1 VVEEMAMPLAS
12 IPCALVATTSSM
24 RRAAKATAG
33 ALIFID
39 LLLNV
44 FFFKVLSSCL
54 MWSSWIEQEY
64 GMGGS
69 KAASR
74 LRPSDLSRLYLYTGT
89 DTLAVVEHWHVK
101 LSLIKGSLKKQSR
114 K

>member
-54 MWSSWIEQEY
+54 M
-64 GMGGS
+64 
-69 KAASR
+69 
-74 LRPSDLSRLYLYTGT
+74 
-89 DTLAVVEHWHVK
+89 
-101 LSLIKGSLKKQSR
+101 
-114 K
+114 